1 MLSSIEIYF
10 PCESHLRPWPCC
22 CVCMCKS
29 HSSSWRKIA
38 GPSLLYF
45 MWLPPLLPSF
55 QALPAALWL
64 LLQSPIPFLASSS
77 CATVSNIIKDASHRP
92 LTTANAMRKSL
103 VLIIQGRGTLSKN
116 LLSGLGS
123 RIHLAPSYSI
133 GALLF
138 CSHSAAHRMRNF
150 HDIDWLEK
158 C

>member
-123 RIHLAPSYSI
+123 RIHLAPSYSF

-138 CSHSAAHRMRNF
+138 CSHSAAH
-150 HDIDWLEK
+150 
-158 C
+158 